1 MSESKHYF
9 QLIHTDEDG
18 SKTYRIHLPPDR
30 VRRCARCGRW
40 VIRGN
45 SHEHNTQ
52 TPNQAHRT

>member
-1 MSESKHYF
+1 MANGRADMSKPKRYF

-40 VIRGN
+40 VMGDKG
-45 SHEHNTQ
+45 EQ
-52 TPNQAHRT
+52 P

>member
-1 MSESKHYF
+1 MSKPKRYF
-9 QLIHTDEDG
+9 QLIHEDEDG
-18 SKTYRIHLPPDR
+18 SKTYRIHLPPDK

-52 TPNQAHRT
+52 TPN